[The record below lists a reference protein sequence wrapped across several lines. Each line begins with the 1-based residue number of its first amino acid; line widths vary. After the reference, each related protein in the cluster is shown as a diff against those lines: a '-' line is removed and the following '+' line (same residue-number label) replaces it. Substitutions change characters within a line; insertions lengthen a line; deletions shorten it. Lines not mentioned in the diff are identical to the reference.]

1 MLEGRGSVPLRSRV
15 ICSTVHCAW
24 QLRQCRGRTNT
35 ATHLRQLRRERRLG
49 GGLALEAR
57 LQALLPRREH
67 RHLAREAAHALL
79 RRRQLLLQLLDLLL
93 QGKPAQ
99 CGSMRARVSSSTQH
113 PDSPLAHTLPQS
125 PQPAHG
131 YRIFNHSTSNPPRR
145 TVSCASRFSNAARSS
160 RSARVASLPVIC
172 ASRSRCSADLRSSW
186 EGDKSDEGGKRE
198 RVSEAALWRNAAGS
212 RRDTTSCR
220 PAPHHPP

>member
-131 YRIFNHSTSNPPRR
+131 YRIFNHSTSNPPPPHRELRLALLKRGALVAQRARR
-145 TVSCASRFSNAARSS
+145 LAARH
-160 RSARVASLPVIC
+160 
-172 ASRSRCSADLRSSW
+172 LRL
-186 EGDKSDEGGKRE
+186 
-198 RVSEAALWRNAAGS
+198 AQPLL
-212 RRDTTSCR
+212 RRLAQLLGR
-220 PAPHHPP
+220 